1 MAEDKRCSREE
12 LEAQL
17 PLLPTVGDLVRLV
30 TLDQASLIS
39 GAKETQ
45 LQRETARLTAR
56 KGAQAPEVAALNQRS
71 QLQALLITQIQAE
84 TERTETQTPEAKKG
98 AGIVFGRVM
107 NGDRIGLPEL
117 TVAALDASN
126 TVIRFVCTDAKGA
139 FQLEIPV
146 AGATGGPPTRKIFLQ
161 VSDKAKAVL
170 FRDKDGIEVAGQA
183 RIYREIIIG
192 EEREIPCPPP
202 PEPEPEPTTARVP
215 DVVGRSEREAGQ
227 LIRAARL
234 VVGEPKT
241 APSQDQVG
249 RVVAQEPAAGTEVP
263 FGSAVILTIGVQQG
277 VTVPSVVGQPQ
288 SDAEKT
294 LKKSGLD
301 VGEISLRSDDRVGIV
316 LEQSPKAG
324 QLVDPGT
331 AVDLVVGR
339 KDSDDGETISVPD
352 LRSLKL
358 EQAQEILA
366 NAKLKQGSVTRRAG
380 TDDGTVLDQS
390 PAPGT
395 LVAPEA
401 SVNLVVSIRA
411 RLSRNQ
417 IVARFEKD
425 REFEGLGLTA
435 EELKQRLAELG
446 INSLAKIKEL
456 AAQSNASIR
465 RSLKLKNNNQV
476 QVFGRLV
483 KRLLPTPS

>member
-1 MAEDKRCSREE
+1 MAEDKRISRED
-12 LEAQL
+12 LECQL
-17 PLLPTVGDLVRLV
+17 ALVPAVGDRVRLV

-45 LQRETARLTAR
+45 LQRETARVTAR

-71 QLQALLITQIQAE
+71 QLQALLSTQIQAE
-84 TERTETQTPEAKKG
+84 TERTETETPEAKKG

-107 NGDRIGLPEL
+107 NRDRIGLPDL
-117 TVAALDASN
+117 TVAALDANN
-126 TVIRFVCTDAKGA
+126 TVITFVCTDAKGGY
-139 FQLEIPV
+139 QLEIPV
-146 AGATGGPPTRKIFLQ
+146 ASATGGQPTRKVFLQ

-170 FRDKDGIEVAGQA
+170 FRDKDGIEVADQA
-183 RIYREIIIG
+183 RIYREIIVG
-192 EEREIPCPPP
+192 EEREVPCPPP

-234 VVGEPKT
+234 VLGERKT
-241 APSQDQVG
+241 EPSQDQVG
-249 RVVAQEPAAGTEVP
+249 RVIAQEPAAGTEVP
-263 FGSAVILTIGVQQG
+263 FGSAVSLTIGAPQR

-288 SDAEKT
+288 ADAETT
-294 LKKSGLD
+294 LKENRLE
-301 VGEISLRSDDRVGIV
+301 VGKIKLRPHEQVGVV

-324 QLVDPGT
+324 QVVDPGT
-331 AVDLVVGR
+331 DVDLVVGR
-339 KDSDDGETISVPD
+339 KDTEDGERISVPD
-352 LRSLKL
+352 VRSLKL

-366 NAKLKQGSVTRRAG
+366 NAKLKQGNITRRAG

-395 LVAPEA
+395 LVVPEA
-401 SVNLVVSIRA
+401 SVNLVVSSRA

-446 INSLAKIKEL
+446 VNSLAKIEKL
-456 AAQSNASIR
+456 AAQSNAEIR
-465 RSLKLKNNNQV
+465 SALKLRRNAQV
-476 QVFGRLV
+476 DAFKRMVTRL
-483 KRLLPTPS
+483 TEAPS